1 MCAANLGLVL
11 ALGGARMLLIDSDMR
26 LPNLHKALGL
36 ANSVGLSHVLVGQAR
51 IREAIQRTHDPNLF
65 VVTAGQ
71 PPPNP
76 SELLA
81 SDRMRNLLASL
92 ATGPFDWII
101 LDTPP
106 VLAVTDPVIL
116 APLTSGMVFVVS
128 SEMTRSAHAK
138 RAIEMLTAGGNGSV
152 IGVVLNRVD
161 FARNRYYYSRYYGY
175 PYKSYYGNT
184 STAA

>member
-1 MCAANLGLVL
+1 M
-11 ALGGARMLLIDSDMR
+11 ALGGARVLVIDADMR

-106 VLAVTDPVIL
+106 VLAVTDSVIL
-116 APLTSGMVFVVS
+116 APLLSGMVFVVGA
-128 SEMTRSAHAK
+128 EMTRSAHAL
-138 RAIEMLTAGGNGSV
+138 RAVEMLKAGGNV

-175 PYKSYYGNT
+175 TYKNYYGNT
-184 STAA
+184 STEA